1 MQPCKERFVK
11 CRLTGGMNCRNKSLG
26 HCSKLRRN
34 CRLTSNHSSLTRSN
48 GNLSETSDDA
58 GCAAFTMMEVVFAMA
73 VVGFLFVALYA
84 AIATSV
90 GMVRTCQE
98 NERVTQ
104 ILSEKLDTIR
114 LYNWT
119 QINSN
124 GFIPTNFT
132 VGIDP
137 LYTNST
143 PYYTGRISIVKAPA
157 PLTG

>member
-1 MQPCKERFVK
+1 
-11 CRLTGGMNCRNKSLG
+11 
-26 HCSKLRRN
+26 
-34 CRLTSNHSSLTRSN
+34 
-48 GNLSETSDDA
+48 
-58 GCAAFTMMEVVFAMA
+58 MMEVVFAMA
-73 VVGFLFVALYA
+73 IVGFLVVALYA

-90 GMVRTCQE
+90 GLVKTCQE

-143 PYYTGRISIVKAPA
+143 PYYTGSVSIVKAPA
-157 PLTG
+157 PLTGYYKTNLLEVTVTVNWVSGSRPQSRSMVTHVAKYGLQSYIMR